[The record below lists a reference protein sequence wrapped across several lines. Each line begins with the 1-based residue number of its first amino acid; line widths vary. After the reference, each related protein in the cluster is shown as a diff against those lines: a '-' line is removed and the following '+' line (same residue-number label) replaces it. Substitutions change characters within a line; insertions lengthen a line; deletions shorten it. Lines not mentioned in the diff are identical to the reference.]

1 MRYTSFLRG
10 SFLATCHVG
19 VAEFACVHE
28 VCPWEATG
36 TASSSLI
43 QVSDGRPRGK
53 AKGRQEPEVA
63 EEVPAAADDN
73 ILREELRNVRF
84 NPFRRFHQ
92 VSFTVMIQVLIAFVA
107 FGASRSMRWYLS
119 PKGSEGEWTA
129 TWTPRQFLDEGKR
142 DSPTYI
148 PLDVDIYGAAVSS
161 CIRDM
166 QVLSLGSHHNADESI
181 RSFRVVASLTMLWA
195 CMAAQGFISYMV
207 ASELSSVV
215 VLKFR
220 RLYDSFEVAVY
231 APESLTL
238 TSNGFHRG
246 IPAGF
251 QPVGFADLA
260 PSQMHTICQMP
271 FANDMFLLIIL
282 FIWTLSCVVDLRR
295 ALCMLMDF
303 TVTMPVAALKDAT
316 VVAEG
321 DDGEVGEVTIVGIPM
336 EMRAF
341 LTAVIFIPRL
351 VLDFVILFLGC
362 RWLLSTSDMGD
373 LILNAVALEFLL
385 VLNSLVL
392 QALVPVHGVNG
403 LERTKAISSSS
414 RHESA
419 VMALLATLSWA
430 LFASSWC
437 IFYVYFIEDVLP
449 DYQWDVHAICNA
461 WQNAIRRS
469 K

>member
-1 MRYTSFLRG
+1 M
-10 SFLATCHVG
+10 
-19 VAEFACVHE
+19 
-28 VCPWEATG
+28 
-36 TASSSLI
+36 
-43 QVSDGRPRGK
+43 
-53 AKGRQEPEVA
+53 
-63 EEVPAAADDN
+63 
-73 ILREELRNVRF
+73 
-84 NPFRRFHQ
+84 
-92 VSFTVMIQVLIAFVA
+92 VMIQLLIAFVA

-129 TWTPRQFLDEGKR
+129 TWTPRQFLDGKR
-142 DSPTYI
+142 ESPTYI

-166 QVLSLGSHHNADESI
+166 QVLSLGSHQNADESI

-220 RLYDSFEVAVY
+220 RLYDSFEVAIY

-246 IPAGF
+246 SPAGF

-282 FIWTLSCVVDLRR
+282 FVWTLSCVVDLRR

>member
-1 MRYTSFLRG
+1 
-10 SFLATCHVG
+10 
-19 VAEFACVHE
+19 
-28 VCPWEATG
+28 
-36 TASSSLI
+36 
-43 QVSDGRPRGK
+43 
-53 AKGRQEPEVA
+53 
-63 EEVPAAADDN
+63 
-73 ILREELRNVRF
+73 
-84 NPFRRFHQ
+84 
-92 VSFTVMIQVLIAFVA
+92 
-107 FGASRSMRWYLS
+107 
-119 PKGSEGEWTA
+119 
-129 TWTPRQFLDEGKR
+129 
-142 DSPTYI
+142 
-148 PLDVDIYGAAVSS
+148 
-161 CIRDM
+161 
-166 QVLSLGSHHNADESI
+166 
-181 RSFRVVASLTMLWA
+181 
-195 CMAAQGFISYMV
+195 
-207 ASELSSVV
+207 
-215 VLKFR
+215 
-220 RLYDSFEVAVY
+220 
-231 APESLTL
+231 
-238 TSNGFHRG
+238 
-246 IPAGF
+246 
-251 QPVGFADLA
+251 
-260 PSQMHTICQMP
+260 
-271 FANDMFLLIIL
+271 
-282 FIWTLSCVVDLRR
+282 
-295 ALCMLMDF
+295 MLMDF

-437 IFYVYFIEDVLP
+437 IFNVYFIEDVLP